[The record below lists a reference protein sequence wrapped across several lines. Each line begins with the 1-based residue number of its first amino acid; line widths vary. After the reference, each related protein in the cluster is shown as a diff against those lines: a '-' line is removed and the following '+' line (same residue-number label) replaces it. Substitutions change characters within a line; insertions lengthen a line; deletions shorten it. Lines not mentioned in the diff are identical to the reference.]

1 MSKPITRAEALK
13 IYKRFGIV
21 HDILME
27 PYHNP
32 KFGEALKEIIK
43 KSNDERKES

>member
-1 MSKPITRAEALK
+1 MTRAEAIK
-13 IYKRFGIV
+13 IFKKYGVV

-32 KFGEALKEIIK
+32 KLGDTVKAIVK
-43 KSNDERKES
+43 KINDERKES